1 MSESSKSEDVPSR
14 LPPPD
19 AEPVG
24 VEEKEEQHREHEE
37 HRHPHHFR
45 MLHVEGDELVE
56 VKPDEIKT
64 YDDDSDVPRR
74 EEFEEPHHGD
84 R

>member
-1 MSESSKSEDVPSR
+1 MRAACPSR
-14 LPPPD
+14 LRPPD
-19 AEPVG
+19 AEPVR
-24 VEEKEEQHREHEE
+24 VEEKEEQHREHDE
-37 HRHPHHFR
+37 HRHPHRFR

-64 YDDDSDVPRR
+64 YDDESDVPRR
-74 EEFEEPHHGD
+74 EEPEEPRHGD